1 MDLRHN
7 LQSLAQGLSGFTLKA
22 CTKSLPCLI
31 PYVGMCLRTELSGA
45 TFVLFNEFQVAMPV
59 RWLTHLG
66 NLGHHPKTVH
76 ECQLQRLADDGIQLI
91 ER

>member
-7 LQSLAQGLSGFTLKA
+7 LQSLAQGLSGFALKA

-31 PYVGMCLRTELSGA
+31 PYVGMRLRTELSGA
-45 TFVLFNEFQVAMPV
+45 TFVFFNEFQVAMPV

-66 NLGHHPKTVH
+66 NLGHHPKTIH
-76 ECQLQRLADDGIQLI
+76 ERQLQRLADDGIQLI